1 MKEKLIDL
9 FEYTYHFNNEMIK
22 VISKNREAVD
32 DKTISLINHTLNAQQ
47 IWNARISRETTFEV
61 WQINPFDTLEEINH
75 QNFLKS
81 IAIVQNADLEKTIE
95 YQNSRGTK
103 FENTVFDML
112 FHAINHST
120 YHRGQINS
128 LLKQNGLEPI
138 LTDYIFI
145 KGKRATELLRFR
157 ST

>member
-22 VISKNREAVD
+22 VITENREAVD

-47 IWNARISRETTFEV
+47 IWNARISGETTFEV

-128 LLKQNGLEPI
+128 LLKQNGLEPV
-138 LTDYIFI
+138 LTDYIFY
-145 KGKRATELLRFR
+145 KR
-157 ST
+157 

>member
-22 VISKNREAVD
+22 VISENREAVD

-47 IWNARISRETTFEV
+47 IWNARISGETTFEV

-103 FENTVFDML
+103 FANTVFDML
-112 FHAINHST
+112 FHVINHST

-128 LLKQNGLEPI
+128 LLKQNGLEPV
-138 LTDYIFI
+138 LTDYIFY
-145 KGKRATELLRFR
+145 KR
-157 ST
+157 

>member
-22 VISKNREAVD
+22 VISENREAVD

-47 IWNARISRETTFEV
+47 IWNARISGETTFEV

-112 FHAINHST
+112 FHVINHST
-120 YHRGQINS
+120 YHRGQVNS
-128 LLKQNGLEPI
+128 LLKQNGLEPV
-138 LTDYIFI
+138 LTDYIFY
-145 KGKRATELLRFR
+145 KR
-157 ST
+157 